1 MSKNKGIIK
10 KYAQGLYKVAL
21 TEENVTQISVRLHS
35 IKDILKSVPEL
46 NQLFITRRV
55 QIEDKMVML
64 KNILGD
70 KISDIEMDLLVLLI
84 ENGHMN
90 LFGEVVKRFDYLLDK
105 KSEITQVQITSSTKL
120 PDDEVQKI
128 SLTIENK
135 IQKKLNVKMDID
147 TSLMGGIK
155 LRVGNTLI
163 DGSVSN
169 RLQKMR
175 DTLIQI

>member
-1 MSKNKGIIK
+1 MSNNKRIIT

-21 TEENVTQISVRLHS
+21 KEDNVTQFSVRLHS
-35 IKDILKSVPEL
+35 IMNILKSVPEL

-70 KISDIEMDLLVLLI
+70 KISGIEMDLIVLLI
-84 ENGHMN
+84 ENGHM
-90 LFGEVVKRFDYLLDK
+90 LLYGEILKRFDYLLDK
-105 KSEITQVQITSSTKL
+105 KSEITQVQITSSTRL

-175 DTLIQI
+175 DTLIQG

>member
-1 MSKNKGIIK
+1 MSKNKRIIT

-21 TEENVTQISVRLHS
+21 KEENVTQFSVRLHS
-35 IKDILKSVPEL
+35 IMNILKSVPEL

-70 KISDIEMDLLVLLI
+70 KISGIEMDLIVLLT
-84 ENGHMN
+84 ENGHM
-90 LFGEVVKRFDYLLDK
+90 LLYGEVLERFDYLLDK
-105 KSEITQVQITSSTKL
+105 KSEITQVQITSSTRL

-135 IQKKLNVKMDID
+135 IQKKLNVKMDTD

>member
-21 TEENVTQISVRLHS
+21 KEENVTQFSVRLHS
-35 IKDILKSVPEL
+35 IMNTLKLVPEL

-70 KISDIEMDLLVLLI
+70 KISGIEMDLIVLLI
-84 ENGHMN
+84 ENGHM
-90 LFGEVVKRFDYLLDK
+90 LLYGEILKRFDYLLDK
-105 KSEITQVQITSSTKL
+105 KSEITQVQITSSTRL

>member
-1 MSKNKGIIK
+1 MSINKGIIK

-21 TEENVTQISVRLHS
+21 AEGNVTQISVRLHS
-35 IKDILKSVPEL
+35 IKNILKSVPEL

-55 QIEDKMVML
+55 QIEDKMVIL

-70 KISDIEMDLLVLLI
+70 KISGIEMDLIVLLI
-84 ENGHMN
+84 ENGHM
-90 LFGEVVKRFDYLLDK
+90 LLYGKILERFDYFIDK
-105 KSEITQVQITSSTKL
+105 DSKIIKVQITSSTRL

-128 SLTIENK
+128 SSTIENK
-135 IQKKLNVKMDID
+135 IQKKLNVKMDTD

>member
-1 MSKNKGIIK
+1 MSINKGIIK

-21 TEENVTQISVRLHS
+21 KEENVTQISVRLHS
-35 IKDILKSVPEL
+35 IKNILKSVPEL

-70 KISDIEMDLLVLLI
+70 KISGIEMDLIVLLI
-84 ENGHMN
+84 ENGHM
-90 LFGEVVKRFDYLLDK
+90 LLYGEILKRFDYLLDK
-105 KSEITQVQITSSTKL
+105 KSEITKVQITSSTRL

-135 IQKKLNVKMDID
+135 IQKKLNVKMDTD
-147 TSLMGGIK
+147 TSLIGGIK

>member
-1 MSKNKGIIK
+1 MSKKKRIIT

-21 TEENVTQISVRLHS
+21 KEENVTQFSVRLHS
-35 IKDILKSVPEL
+35 IMNILKSVPEL

-70 KISDIEMDLLVLLI
+70 KISGIEMDLIVLLI
-84 ENGHMN
+84 ENGHM
-90 LFGEVVKRFDYLLDK
+90 LLYGEILKRFDYLLDK
-105 KSEITQVQITSSTKL
+105 KSEITQVQITSSTRL

-128 SLTIENK
+128 SSTIENK
-135 IQKKLNVKMDID
+135 IQKKLNVKMDTD
-147 TSLMGGIK
+147 TSLVGGIK

>member
-1 MSKNKGIIK
+1 MLKNKRIIT

-21 TEENVTQISVRLHS
+21 KEENVTQISACLHS
-35 IKDILKSVPEL
+35 IMNILKSVPEL

-55 QIEDKMVML
+55 QIENKMVIL

-70 KISDIEMDLLVLLI
+70 KISGIEMDLIVLLI
-84 ENGHMN
+84 ENGHM
-90 LFGEVVKRFDYLLDK
+90 LLYGEILERFDYLLDK
-105 KSEITQVQITSSTKL
+105 ESEIIKVQITSSTRL

-128 SLTIENK
+128 SSTIENK
-135 IQKKLNVKMDID
+135 IQKKLNVKMDTD
-147 TSLMGGIK
+147 TSLVGGIK

-175 DTLIQI
+175 DTLIQV

>member
-1 MSKNKGIIK
+1 MSINKGIIK

-21 TEENVTQISVRLHS
+21 KEEKVTQISVCLHS
-35 IKDILKSVPEL
+35 IKNILKSVPEL

-70 KISDIEMDLLVLLI
+70 KISGIEMDLIVLLI
-84 ENGHMN
+84 ENGHM
-90 LFGEVVKRFDYLLDK
+90 LLYEEILKRFDYLLDK
-105 KSEITQVQITSSTKL
+105 NSQVIKVRITSSARL
-120 PDDEVQKI
+120 SDDEVQQI
-128 SLTIENK
+128 SSKIENK
-135 IQKKLNVKMDID
+135 IQKKVDVKMKTD
-147 TSLMGGIK
+147 TSIVGGIK

-169 RLQKMR
+169 HLQKIR
-175 DTLIQI
+175 DTLIQV

>member
-1 MSKNKGIIK
+1 MSKNKSIIK

-21 TEENVTQISVRLHS
+21 NEEKVTQISVCLHS
-35 IKDILKSVPEL
+35 IKNILKSVPEL

-55 QIEDKMVML
+55 QIEDKIVIL

-70 KISDIEMDLLVLLI
+70 KISGIEMDLLVLLI
-84 ENGHMN
+84 ENGHM
-90 LFGEVVKRFDYLLDK
+90 LLYGEVLERFDYLIDK
-105 KSEITQVQITSSTKL
+105 DSEIIKVQITASTRL

-128 SLTIENK
+128 SSKIENK
-135 IQKKLNVKMDID
+135 IQKKLNVKMDTDI
-147 TSLMGGIK
+147 SLVGGIK

-175 DTLIQI
+175 DTLNQA

>member
-21 TEENVTQISVRLHS
+21 KEENVTQFSVRLHS
-35 IKDILKSVPEL
+35 IMNILKSVPEL

-55 QIEDKMVML
+55 QIEDKMAIL

-70 KISDIEMDLLVLLI
+70 KISGIEMDLIVLLI
-84 ENGHMN
+84 ENGHM
-90 LFGEVVKRFDYLLDK
+90 LLYGDVLERFDYLIDK
-105 KSEITQVQITSSTKL
+105 ESEIIKVQITSSTRL
-120 PDDEVQKI
+120 PDNEVQKI
-128 SLTIENK
+128 SSTIENK
-135 IQKKLNVKMDID
+135 IQKKLNVKMDTDI
-147 TSLMGGIK
+147 SLVGGIK

-175 DTLIQI
+175 DTLIQV

>member
-1 MSKNKGIIK
+1 MSKNKRIIV

-21 TEENVTQISVRLHS
+21 KEENVTQFSVRLHS
-35 IKDILKSVPEL
+35 IMNILKSVPEL

-70 KISDIEMDLLVLLI
+70 KISGIEMDLIVLLM
-84 ENGHMN
+84 ENGHM
-90 LFGEVVKRFDYLLDK
+90 LLYGDVLERFDYLLEKD
-105 KSEITQVQITSSTKL
+105 SEIIKVQITSSTRL
-120 PDDEVQKI
+120 PDDEVKKI
-128 SLTIENK
+128 SSTIENK
-135 IQKKLNVKMDID
+135 IQKKLNVKMDTD
-147 TSLMGGIK
+147 KSLMGGIK

-169 RLQKMR
+169 RLQRMR

>member
-21 TEENVTQISVRLHS
+21 TEENVTQISVRLH
-35 IKDILKSVPEL
+35 ILKDILKSVPEL
-46 NQLFITRRV
+46 NQLFITRRI
-55 QIEDKMVML
+55 QIEDKLIML
-64 KNILGD
+64 KNILDD
-70 KISDIEMDLLVLLI
+70 KISDIEMDLLVLLM
-84 ENGHMN
+84 ENGHM
-90 LFGEVVKRFDYLLDK
+90 LLYGKVLERFDYLLDK
-105 KSEITQVQITSSTKL
+105 DSEIIKVQITSSTRL
-120 PDDEVQKI
+120 SDDEVQQI
-128 SLTIENK
+128 SSKIENQ
-135 IQKKLNVKMDID
+135 IQKKLNVKMDTD
-147 TSLMGGIK
+147 TSLVGGIK

>member
-1 MSKNKGIIK
+1 MSKKKRIIT

-21 TEENVTQISVRLHS
+21 KEENVTQFSVRLHS
-35 IKDILKSVPEL
+35 IMNILKSVPEL

-70 KISDIEMDLLVLLI
+70 KISGIEMDLIVLLI
-84 ENGHMN
+84 ENGHM
-90 LFGEVVKRFDYLLDK
+90 LLYGEILKRFDYLLDK

>member
-1 MSKNKGIIK
+1 MSINKGIIK

-21 TEENVTQISVRLHS
+21 TEGNVTQISVRLHS
-35 IKDILKSVPEL
+35 IKNILKSVPEL

-55 QIEDKMVML
+55 QIQEKMVIL
-64 KNILGD
+64 KNILGE
-70 KISDIEMDLLVLLI
+70 KISGIEMDLIVLLI
-84 ENGHMN
+84 ENGHM
-90 LFGEVVKRFDYLLDK
+90 LLYGEVLERFDYLKDK
-105 KSEITQVQITSSTKL
+105 DSEIIKVQITSSTRL

-128 SLTIENK
+128 SSTIENK
-135 IQKKLNVKMDID
+135 IQKKLNVKMDTD
-147 TSLMGGIK
+147 TSLVGGIK

-175 DTLIQI
+175 DTLIQV

>member
-1 MSKNKGIIK
+1 MSKKKRIIT

-21 TEENVTQISVRLHS
+21 KEENVTQFSVRLHS
-35 IKDILKSVPEL
+35 IMNILKSVPEL

-70 KISDIEMDLLVLLI
+70 KISGIEMDLIVLLI
-84 ENGHMN
+84 ENGHM
-90 LFGEVVKRFDYLLDK
+90 LLYGEILKRFDYLLDK
-105 KSEITQVQITSSTKL
+105 KSEITQVQITSSTRL

-175 DTLIQI
+175 DALIQV

>member
-21 TEENVTQISVRLHS
+21 KEENVTQISVRLHS
-35 IKDILKSVPEL
+35 IKNILKSVPEL

-55 QIEDKMVML
+55 QVQDKMIML

-70 KISDIEMDLLVLLI
+70 KISDIVMDLMVLLM
-84 ENGHMN
+84 ENGHMP
-90 LFGEVVKRFDYLLDK
+90 LYGDVLERFDYLLEKD
-105 KSEITQVQITSSTKL
+105 SEIIKVQITSSTRL
-120 PDDEVQKI
+120 PDDEVKKI
-128 SLTIENK
+128 SSTIENK
-135 IQKKLNVKMDID
+135 IQKKLNVKMDTD
-147 TSLMGGIK
+147 TSLIGGIK

-175 DTLIQI
+175 DTLIQV

>member
-1 MSKNKGIIK
+1 MSKNNGIIK

-21 TEENVTQISVRLHS
+21 IEEKVTQSSVRLHS
-35 IKDILKSVPEL
+35 IKNILKSVPEL

-70 KISDIEMDLLVLLI
+70 KISGIEMDLIVLLI
-84 ENGHMN
+84 ENGHM
-90 LFGEVVKRFDYLLDK
+90 LLYGEVLERFDYLIDK
-105 KSEITQVQITSSTKL
+105 DSKIIKVKITSSTRL

-128 SLTIENK
+128 SSTIENK
-135 IQKKLNVKMDID
+135 IQKKLNVKMDTD
-147 TSLMGGIK
+147 TSLVGGIK
-155 LRVGNTLI
+155 LRIGNTLI

-175 DTLIQI
+175 ETLIQV

>member
-1 MSKNKGIIK
+1 MSINKGIIK
-10 KYAQGLYKVAL
+10 KYAQGLYKFAL
-21 TEENVTQISVRLHS
+21 KEENVAQFSVRLHS
-35 IKDILKSVPEL
+35 IKNILKSVPEL

-55 QIEDKMVML
+55 QTEDKVVML

-70 KISDIEMDLLVLLI
+70 KISGIEMDLIVLLI
-84 ENGHMN
+84 ENGHM
-90 LFGEVVKRFDYLLDK
+90 LLYREVLERFDYLIDK
-105 KSEITQVQITSSTKL
+105 DSKIIKVQITSTTRL

-128 SLTIENK
+128 SSTIENK

>member
-1 MSKNKGIIK
+1 MSINKGIIK
-10 KYAQGLYKVAL
+10 KYTQALYKVAL
-21 TEENVTQISVRLHS
+21 KEENVTQISVRLHS
-35 IKDILKSVPEL
+35 IKNILKSVPEL

-70 KISDIEMDLLVLLI
+70 KISGIEMDLIVLLI
-84 ENGHMN
+84 ENGHM
-90 LFGEVVKRFDYLLDK
+90 LLYGDVLERFDYLIDK
-105 KSEITQVQITSSTKL
+105 ESEIIKVQITSSTRL

-128 SLTIENK
+128 SSTIENK
-135 IQKKLNVKMDID
+135 IQKKLNIKMDTDI
-147 TSLMGGIK
+147 SLVGGIK

>member
-21 TEENVTQISVRLHS
+21 IEQKVTQISVRLHS
-35 IKDILKSVPEL
+35 IKNILKSVPEL

-70 KISDIEMDLLVLLI
+70 KISGIEMDLIVLLI
-84 ENGHMN
+84 ENGHM
-90 LFGEVVKRFDYLLDK
+90 LLYGEILKRFDYLLDK
-105 KSEITQVQITSSTKL
+105 ESEITKVQITSSTRL

-135 IQKKLNVKMDID
+135 IQKKLNVTMDTDI
-147 TSLMGGIK
+147 SLVGGIK

-163 DGSVSN
+163 DGSIYN

-175 DTLIQI
+175 DTLIQV

>member
-1 MSKNKGIIK
+1 MSKNKGITK

-21 TEENVTQISVRLHS
+21 KEENVTQISVRLHS
-35 IKDILKSVPEL
+35 IKNILKSVPEL
-46 NQLFITRRV
+46 KQLFITRRV

-70 KISDIEMDLLVLLI
+70 KISGIEMDLIVLLT
-84 ENGHMN
+84 ENGHM
-90 LFGEVVKRFDYLLDK
+90 LLYGEVLERFDYLIDK
-105 KSEITQVQITSSTKL
+105 DSKIIKVQITSSTRL

-128 SLTIENK
+128 SSTIENK

>member
-1 MSKNKGIIK
+1 MSKKKRIIT

-21 TEENVTQISVRLHS
+21 KEENVTQFSVRLHS
-35 IKDILKSVPEL
+35 IMNILKSVPEL

-70 KISDIEMDLLVLLI
+70 KISGIEMDLIVLLI
-84 ENGHMN
+84 ENGHM
-90 LFGEVVKRFDYLLDK
+90 LLYGEILKRFDYLLDK
-105 KSEITQVQITSSTKL
+105 ESEIIKVQITSSTRL

-128 SLTIENK
+128 SVTIENK

>member
-21 TEENVTQISVRLHS
+21 KEENVTQISVRLHS
-35 IKDILKSVPEL
+35 IKNILKSVPEL

-70 KISDIEMDLLVLLI
+70 KISGIEMDLIVLLI
-84 ENGHMN
+84 ENGHM
-90 LFGEVVKRFDYLLDK
+90 LLYGEILKRFDYLLDK
-105 KSEITQVQITSSTKL
+105 KSEITQVQITSSTRL

>member
-21 TEENVTQISVRLHS
+21 KEENVTQISARLHN
-35 IKDILKSVPEL
+35 IKNILKSVPEL

-55 QIEDKMVML
+55 QTEDKMVML

-70 KISDIEMDLLVLLI
+70 KISGIEMDLIVLLI
-84 ENGHMN
+84 ENGHM
-90 LFGEVVKRFDYLLDK
+90 LLYGEILKRFDYLLDK
-105 KSEITQVQITSSTKL
+105 KSEITQVQITSSTRL

-135 IQKKLNVKMDID
+135 IQKKLNVNLDID

>member
-21 TEENVTQISVRLHS
+21 KEEKVTQISVCLHS
-35 IKDILKSVPEL
+35 IKNILKSVPEL

-64 KNILGD
+64 KNILGN
-70 KISDIEMDLLVLLI
+70 KISGVEMDLIILLI
-84 ENGHMN
+84 ENGHMM
-90 LFGEVVKRFDYLLDK
+90 LFGEVIKRFDYLKDK
-105 KSEITQVQITSSTKL
+105 DSEIIKVQITSSSRL
-120 PDDEVQKI
+120 SDDEVQRI
-128 SLTIENK
+128 SLNIENK
-135 IQKKLNVKMDID
+135 IQKKVEVTMETD
-147 TSLMGGIK
+147 TSIVGGIK

-175 DTLIQI
+175 DTLIQV

>member
-1 MSKNKGIIK
+1 MSKNKRIIT

-21 TEENVTQISVRLHS
+21 KEEDVTQFSVRLHS
-35 IKDILKSVPEL
+35 LMNILKSVPEL

-70 KISDIEMDLLVLLI
+70 KISGIEMDLIVLLT
-84 ENGHMN
+84 ENGHM
-90 LFGEVVKRFDYLLDK
+90 LLYGEVLERFDYLIDK
-105 KSEITQVQITSSTKL
+105 DSKIIKVQITSATRL
-120 PDDEVQKI
+120 QDDAVQKI

-135 IQKKLNVKMDID
+135 IQKKLNVKMDTD

>member
-21 TEENVTQISVRLHS
+21 KEENVTQFSVRLHS
-35 IKDILKSVPEL
+35 IMNILRLVPEL

-70 KISDIEMDLLVLLI
+70 KISGIEMDLIVLLI
-84 ENGHMN
+84 ENGHM
-90 LFGEVVKRFDYLLDK
+90 LLYGEILKRFDYLLDK
-105 KSEITQVQITSSTKL
+105 ESEITKVQITSSTRL

-175 DTLIQI
+175 DTLIQV